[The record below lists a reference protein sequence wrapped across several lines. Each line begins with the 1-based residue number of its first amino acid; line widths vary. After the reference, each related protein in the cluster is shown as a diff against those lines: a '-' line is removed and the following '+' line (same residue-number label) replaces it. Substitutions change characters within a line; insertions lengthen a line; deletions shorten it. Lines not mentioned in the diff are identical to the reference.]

1 MNEVFQQL
9 FIIYLFINILVITI
23 YFTAI
28 AIKAR
33 RLTDNISIAHKRI
46 YDNIA
51 LRNKKLLKAH
61 QEVAKFI
68 ELENNILDN
77 HMTTDATKILEVAQA
92 EIIIRDRVRK
102 ANTSLINVFIDSE
115 DNIQGARLLYNRS
128 VAQYNQL
135 LQSPLSGLVMKFFGY
150 MTVDYFTI
158 SNIE

>member
-1 MNEVFQQL
+1 ML
-9 FIIYLFINILVITI
+9 IIAI
-23 YFTAI
+23 YSTSI

-33 RLTDNISIAHKRI
+33 KFADNISIAHKRI
-46 YDNIA
+46 YDNIT

-77 HMTTDATKILEVAQA
+77 PMTTNTTKILEVAQA
-92 EIIIRDRVRK
+92 EIVIRDRVRK
-102 ANTSLINVFIDSE
+102 ANANLLNAFIGSE

-150 MTVDYFTI
+150 MAVDYFTI